1 MYLKRKCVA
10 MRMLVKFI
18 CFTKCKYIFD
28 GNSLEL
34 FRVINEDDISTYMA
48 QMIHQF
54 VRSKLSMEIVFQKLF

>member
-10 MRMLVKFI
+10 MRMLVKSFVLQNV
-18 CFTKCKYIFD
+18 KYIFD

-48 QMIHQF
+48 QNDTSIC
-54 VRSKLSMEIVFQKLF
+54 K